1 MAMFAQSLNTLKKR
15 VSEVVKDAVAEG
27 GLVHDLV
34 GKQRREDAGG
44 VALDELGPPS
54 FEADS
59 TFRQLAAPLGG
70 GLPESPMLVR
80 YEVQNGDDSDREGA
94 VFPLPPAASGITLG
108 HLRSH
113 FPVPG
118 RFHFRFKAPSP
129 DGSFGGMV
137 WADLMADVDSV
148 PIFRGEICLKAL
160 SIPDDADPMPVLQPI
175 SNGALAAAAA
185 AAAASG
191 SPIGTPP
198 YRRPNPARFAGAD
211 GFADGQ
217 PVHVAS
223 APAVFE
229 PAARSSFAE
238 PGSPAPG
245 QRASPE
251 ANPPPSPPA
260 RPPDVLR
267 RARLASAGTAGFA
280 GGQPAAEP
288 AGKASRRPHGDG
300 IRRTLARAG
309 GGCGVRARGDGVG
322 GASTEGALATET
334 AAGGAGPREAEAGEE
349 ERAIQQVRDAA
360 ARQQEQLEKDEKL
373 RADKVK
379 SSNDIGTQLDEWA
392 KTPDGQS
399 FKDIKVLISTMHTA
413 LWPDSGW
420 KELSL
425 SELLEGPAAV
435 KKWYRKAIL
444 VVHPDKQTEAP
455 PDQQVRA
462 DRIFQALNEAF
473 KISDDK

>member
-70 GLPESPMLVR
+70 GLPESPILVR

-175 SNGALAAAAA
+175 SNGVLAAAAA

-198 YRRPNPARFAGAD
+198 QRYRRPNPARFTGAE

-217 PVHVAS
+217 PVHAAS

-238 PGSPAPG
+238 PGSPVP
-245 QRASPE
+245 
-251 ANPPPSPPA
+251 
-260 RPPDVLR
+260 V
-267 RARLASAGTAGFA
+267 A

-288 AGKASRRPHGDG
+288 AGRASRRPHGDG

-309 GGCGVRARGDGVG
+309 DGCGARARGDGVG
-322 GASTEGALATET
+322 GASTEGALAAET

-425 SELLEGPAAV
+425 SELLGGPAAV

>member
-70 GLPESPMLVR
+70 GLPESPILVR
-80 YEVQNGDDSDREGA
+80 YE
-94 VFPLPPAASGITLG
+94 
-108 HLRSH
+108 
-113 FPVPG
+113 
-118 RFHFRFKAPSP
+118 
-129 DGSFGGMV
+129 
-137 WADLMADVDSV
+137 
-148 PIFRGEICLKAL
+148 AL

-175 SNGALAAAAA
+175 SNGVLAAAAA
-185 AAAASG
+185 AAAALGHPSAPLHRG
-191 SPIGTPP
+191 IDARTLLDSLERRASQTANQSMPPQHRPSSSPPP
-198 YRRPNPARFAGAD
+198 VRPSPSPAR
-211 GFADGQ
+211 Q
-217 PVHVAS
+217 C
-223 APAVFE
+223 
-229 PAARSSFAE
+229 R
-238 PGSPAPG
+238 
-245 QRASPE
+245 
-251 ANPPPSPPA
+251 
-260 RPPDVLR
+260 
-267 RARLASAGTAGFA
+267 FA

-288 AGKASRRPHGDG
+288 AGRASRRPHGDG

-309 GGCGVRARGDGVG
+309 DGCGARARGDGVG
-322 GASTEGALATET
+322 GASTEGALAAET

-425 SELLEGPAAV
+425 SELLGGPAAV

>member
-34 GKQRREDAGG
+34 GKQRREDVGG

-59 TFRQLAAPLGG
+59 TFKQLAAPVGG
-70 GLPESPMLVR
+70 GLPESPILVR

-94 VFPLPPAASGITLG
+94 VFPLPPVASGITLG

-198 YRRPNPARFAGAD
+198 QRYRRPNPARFTGAE

-217 PVHVAS
+217 PVHAAS

-238 PGSPAPG
+238 PGSPVPG

-251 ANPPPSPPA
+251 ASPPPSPPA
-260 RPPDVLR
+260 GPPDDLMEMEFGGR
-267 RARLASAGTAGFA
+267 SPAQATAA
-280 GGQPAAEP
+280 APAPAATASGAP
-288 AGKASRRPHGDG
+288 AP
-300 IRRTLARAG
+300 RAPSPPKPPP
-309 GGCGVRARGDGVG
+309 VVLD
-322 GASTEGALATET
+322 
-334 AAGGAGPREAEAGEE
+334 REKLKRERE

-425 SELLEGPAAV
+425 SELLGGPAAV